1 MDNLRNIISN
11 LEIYQGENYS
21 NRLPLFTNKYG
32 DSKENQYY
40 YNNISNIYKNTDLE
54 HSYNQKL
61 NISHYKYCDYC
72 KDKDNQN
79 LNENENESP
88 IKVSSNYYTIK
99 DDYFKRK
106 NINFIKRNIDFV
118 REQEY
123 KMREEKLRQENEALK
138 LLLLN
143 SHSKK
148 NFNINPRL
156 YDYEKNQRVKFK
168 LKGQRAQSS
177 NIILEKREGDYSLEK
192 DGTLKYFGNL
202 YNSVKLPEINI
213 NNNTEIVPVKD
224 SFSYLNLDKNKKLR
238 KLKNNKSVNF
248 SNSNNNSL
256 NNIKEENYK
265 EEDEKKNDKEIEIEN
280 NLPRNMRVLSEDEKN
295 ERIKELTY
303 LKKELEDELFE
314 FPIARLSL
322 RQKERKAHIEK
333 CLYDIDEEL
342 NRLTSLKVV
351 VVKI

>member
-11 LEIYQGENYS
+11 LEIYQGGNYS
-21 NRLPLFTNKYG
+21 NRLPLFSNNYG
-32 DSKENQYY
+32 DTKENKYY
-40 YNNISNIYKNTDLE
+40 YNNISNIYKNSDLE
-54 HSYNQKL
+54 HSYNSKL

-79 LNENENESP
+79 SNENENESP

-106 NINFIKRNIDFV
+106 NINFIKRNIDYV

-148 NFNINPRL
+148 NFGVNPRL
-156 YDYEKNQRVKFK
+156 YDYEKNQRVRFK

-177 NIILEKREGDYSLEK
+177 NVILEKREGDYSLEK

-202 YNSVKLPEINI
+202 YNSVKLPKI

-224 SFSYLNLDKNKKLR
+224 SFSYLNLDKKKKLR
-238 KLKNNKSVNF
+238 LLKNNKSVNYYNN
-248 SNSNNNSL
+248 SSNNNSL
-256 NNIKEENYK
+256 NNIKEENIK
-265 EEDEKKNDKEIEIEN
+265 EEEEKNYEKEKEFEN
-280 NLPRNMRVLSEDEKN
+280 NLPRNMRVLSEEEKN
-295 ERIKELTY
+295 DRIKELTY

-314 FPIARLSL
+314 LPIARLSL
-322 RQKERKAHIEK
+322 RQKERKTQIEK